1 MKKLSKKNLIVL
13 IIFISILCA
22 LFAYTFG
29 EDRVGSGILVQV
41 AKYPTHDG
49 GNDVV
54 LLFNNSGSYKYV
66 VINEWKTGI
75 MVELDNQIG
84 NNIKV
89 TYKYYFLQDKN
100 VIVDWEM
107 IR

>member
-1 MKKLSKKNLIVL
+1 MKKIKIETKHKIVIAVF
-13 IIFISILCA
+13 IIILCV
-22 LFAYTFG
+22 LFAWTSS
-29 EDRVGSGILVQV
+29 EDRIGEGILVQV

-75 MVELDNQIG
+75 MVELDNQVG
-84 NNIKV
+84 NNIKI
-89 TYKYYFLQDKN
+89 TYRYYPLQDKN
-100 VIVDWEM
+100 VIVDWE
-107 IR
+107 